1 MLERMV
7 GLDDIDA
14 RVAKYSLRNVEVIA
28 NGEVVVNLLTQDAHE
43 SCGGHQHAHVWDHT
57 AMIAQR
63 KHEVVRLDA
72 VNEAVA
78 FIIYTNPN
86 FIGYLD
92 LVRDNYEYIFQ
103 KSSTDTVIP
112 QFPSQA
118 QVFQRTEHI
127 GMGGVECKMV
137 STCLSYVRE
146 LAYLESPI

>member
-1 MLERMV
+1 VIAAVPAVFVESRQGGV
-7 GLDDIDA
+7 A
-14 RVAKYSLRNVEVIA
+14 RVGVYGHGRG
-28 NGEVVVNLLTQDAHE
+28 GEKLTQDAHE

-86 FIGYLD
+86 FIDYLD